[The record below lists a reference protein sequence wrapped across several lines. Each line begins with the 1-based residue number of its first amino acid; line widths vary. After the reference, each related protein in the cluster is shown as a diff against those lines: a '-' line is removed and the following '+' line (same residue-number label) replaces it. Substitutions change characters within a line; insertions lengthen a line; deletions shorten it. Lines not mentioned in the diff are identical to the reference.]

1 MSNPDIP
8 WIDMP
13 WGDDTAAPDLFK
25 MIDGVAA
32 ATGGLYYYTMGLPKP
47 LRAVAAAGLS
57 SMVSR
62 LVVAMLPEDYKGY
75 NNRQKR
81 EVLVALMGALGG
93 WAMRQSP
100 TKTAIHAVSIQLIAG
115 ELNMMIQALT
125 TTTPTS

>member
-1 MSNPDIP
+1 MSNVTDAP

-13 WGDDTAAPDLFK
+13 WGTDTSAPDLLT

-47 LRAVAAAGLS
+47 LRGVAAAGLS

-62 LVVAMLPEDYKGY
+62 LVVAMLPEDYKGS
-75 NNRQKR
+75 NARQKR

-115 ELNMMIQALT
+115 EITIIYKSLY
-125 TTTPTS
+125 